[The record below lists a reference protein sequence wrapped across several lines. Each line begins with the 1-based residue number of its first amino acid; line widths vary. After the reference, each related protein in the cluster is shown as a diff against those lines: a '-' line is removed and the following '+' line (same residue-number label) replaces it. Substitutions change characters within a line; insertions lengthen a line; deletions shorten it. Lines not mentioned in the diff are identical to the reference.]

1 MAGRNHYL
9 SHDAQSCVVGDTTL
23 EVGKKYH
30 VETESGLAEVEI
42 LSFEPNQ
49 INVIVNTNLGLFEA
63 SRLEEITDETDL

>member
-23 EVGKKYH
+23 EVGKRYH

-42 LSFEPNQ
+42 LSFESDG
-49 INVIVNTNLGLFEA
+49 INVIVNTNLGPFEA
-63 SRLEEITDETDL
+63 SRLEEITDKEE